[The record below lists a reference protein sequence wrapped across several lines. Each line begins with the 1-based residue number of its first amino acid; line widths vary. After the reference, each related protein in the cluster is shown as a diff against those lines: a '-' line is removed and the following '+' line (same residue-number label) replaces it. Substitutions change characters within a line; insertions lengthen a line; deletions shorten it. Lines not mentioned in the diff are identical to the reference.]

1 MAEGQERNDAEIR
14 GDVAMTSRPDNENG
28 LQSIIGNMVL
38 AHEMIVNDDFRLEEF
53 QENT

>member
-1 MAEGQERNDAEIR
+1 MAERQEEKDAELH
-14 GDVAMTSRPDNENG
+14 GNVTMTSRPDNANG